1 MGGAQ
6 RITETTHATPTR
18 PQGGRLF
25 PWTRAH
31 GTAAPSMENLLEG
44 EELTVDGLTGGWR
57 ITQRKRGH
65 RHSTD
70 DLLTGW
76 YAAET
81 VQNARR
87 ILDLGAGLGSVGLLA
102 LWRSPAAHLTAVEAQ
117 AISFAL
123 LERNV
128 ALNDLT
134 ARVRTIHGDLRN
146 VRLEGEAFDLVTGSP
161 PYWDVK
167 DGVVPADSQKAHA
180 RFELRGDVRDYCIAA
195 RAALAEGG
203 RFVFVFPTAQRARG
217 EKAIVDAGLAMVRSV
232 DVVPREGLAAL
243 FSLFACRRAE
253 DDTHTTYVR
262 EPSYVVRHA
271 DGTQTAQHAAARASF
286 GLVSR

>member
-1 MGGAQ
+1 MD
-6 RITETTHATPTR
+6 
-18 PQGGRLF
+18 
-25 PWTRAH
+25 
-31 GTAAPSMENLLEG
+31 APLEG
-44 EELTVDGLTGGWR
+44 EELTIDGLTSGWR

-81 VQNARR
+81 VQNARK

-102 LWRSPAAHLTAVEAQ
+102 LWRSPAAHLTAIEAQ
-117 AISFAL
+117 SISFSL

-128 ALNDLT
+128 ALNDLRE
-134 ARVRTIHGDLRN
+134 RVRTIQGDLRD
-146 VRLEGEAFDLVTGSP
+146 VRLTGEAFDLVTGSP

-167 DGVVPADSQKAHA
+167 AGVVPADAQKAHA
-180 RFELRGDVRDYCIAA
+180 RFELRGDVRDYCRAA

-203 RFVFVFPTAQRARG
+203 RFVFVFPAPQRARA
-217 EKAIVDAGLAMVRSV
+217 EAAIEGAGLRMVRSV
-232 DVVPREGLAAL
+232 DVVPREGLGAL
-243 FSLFACRRAE
+243 FSLFACRRTE
-253 DDTHTTYVR
+253 DDVDVGYVR
-262 EPSYVVRHA
+262 EHAYVVRYA
-271 DGTQTAQHAAARASF
+271 DGTQTEQHAAARATF